1 MCVCMCV
8 CVCKVWRGWVH
19 CSDSHWCIDGQ
30 VGVRQR
36 GKMLV
41 NPLYGVVCSVLLQLL
56 QSLIMM
62 HFKTKPLCPWLP
74 DTHAHTQ
81 THTHARTHAH
91 THTRSHTHIQS
102 IPVNFFLLFPQ
113 IWCFQTD
120 WLLDRHRK
128 SFMFLSFF
136 ADPAPEN
143 NHLLLTP
150 CPTLLAAASRHHSD
164 WLAGLAARAAS
175 YVMEVKQSTASC
187 SASAMAFFCGAN

>member
-1 MCVCMCV
+1 MCLCMCV

-91 THTRSHTHIQS
+91 THTHTHTHTHSQ
-102 IPVNFFLLFPQ
+102 
-113 IWCFQTD
+113 
-120 WLLDRHRK
+120 
-128 SFMFLSFF
+128 FLSIFSSF
-136 ADPAPEN
+136 SPKFGVFR
-143 NHLLLTP
+143 LTDCSIDTESP
-150 CPTLLAAASRHHSD
+150 LCFCHS
-164 WLAGLAARAAS
+164 S
-175 YVMEVKQSTASC
+175 PIQHQKIITYC
-187 SASAMAFFCGAN
+187 

>member
-1 MCVCMCV
+1 MELSVLSSFSCCNLLL
-8 CVCKVWRGWVH
+8 
-19 CSDSHWCIDGQ
+19 WCIL
-30 VGVRQR
+30 
-36 GKMLV
+36 K
-41 NPLYGVVCSVLLQLL
+41 
-56 QSLIMM
+56 QSLSVPDCLTRM
-62 HFKTKPLCPWLP
+62 H
-74 DTHAHTQ
+74 THRHTRMHARMH
-81 THTHARTHAH
+81 THTHTLTH
-91 THTRSHTHIQS
+91 THTQS